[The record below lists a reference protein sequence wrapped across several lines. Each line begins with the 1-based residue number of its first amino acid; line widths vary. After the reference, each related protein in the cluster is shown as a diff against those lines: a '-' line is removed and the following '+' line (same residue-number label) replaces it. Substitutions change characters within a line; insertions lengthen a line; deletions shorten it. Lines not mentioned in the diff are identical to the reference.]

1 MNITKMC
8 SAIWSVF
15 NLTMVIAMTL
25 LKINKYWALGAWVGP
40 EFIVKAMYA
49 NYWAAA
55 KALLALGT

>member
-1 MNITKMC
+1 
-8 SAIWSVF
+8 
-15 NLTMVIAMTL
+15 MVITMTL
-25 LKINKYWALGAWVGP
+25 LKINEYWALGAWVGP